1 MPSAVLLVDD
11 DPNVLHGLTRALCHQ
26 PFGILTAKS
35 AEEAM
40 WVFKT
45 RHVDV
50 IVTDEQMPGLPGT
63 ELLAWVADHYPKTVR
78 ILLTG
83 HPSVDTAV
91 RAINQATVYKFFVKP
106 CKEFDLAITI
116 RQALEQKKA
125 GTHVLIGSAGAPE
138 QA

>member
-1 MPSAVLLVDD
+1 MPPALLLVDD

-26 PFGILTAKS
+26 PLGIFTAKS

-50 IVTDEQMPGLPGT
+50 IVSDEQMPGTSGT
-63 ELLAWVADHYPKTVR
+63 ELLAWVAEHYPEAVR

-83 HPSVDTAV
+83 HASVDTAV
-91 RAINQATVYKFFVKP
+91 RAINEATVYKFFVKP
-106 CKEFDLAITI
+106 CKEFDLAMAI
-116 RQALEQKKA
+116 RQALEQKQEHA
-125 GTHVLIGSAGAPE
+125 GKPE